1 MTVLRIACWIP
12 NSEGLTPEQ
21 IQRKYSLPSKPT
33 YVSDVNVP
41 AGTRIRTGK
50 VGTNFEIQGGG
61 GKGATQYELLD
72 RLDEKH
78 FTDKRLLGD

>member
-1 MTVLRIACWIP
+1 
-12 NSEGLTPEQ
+12 
-21 IQRKYSLPSKPT
+21 
-33 YVSDVNVP
+33 VSDVNVP